1 MKDGGKKTFSI
12 APNNNIKR
20 RKQVRK
26 HLQAIIK

>member
-1 MKDGGKKTFSI
+1 MEGKKKII

-20 RKQVRK
+20 GKQVRK